1 MENGNYFIFFYFSL
15 KFFSFRLTPPLTISS
30 EEINVAADIIIKV
43 IKNAEKMMMNPE
55 RERASVV
62 LNFPM
67 MKSES
72 KIFLNFKF

>member
-1 MENGNYFIFFYFSL
+1 
-15 KFFSFRLTPPLTISS
+15 LTPPLTISS